1 MQAVLNVSVQQQ
13 RARILVPAIVQ
24 GLTRRPAA
32 SDAGVLHVQGAP
44 AFALS
49 IPQTDM
55 ASSQRHGTLHR
66 AARSA
71 TLFCYA
77 GASDLLAA
85 APSGQRPASAGGG
98 GWLGSGSGSPRQRR
112 AMCLQPMSPDGH
124 RPH

>member
-49 IPQTDM
+49 IPQADI

-66 AARSA
+66 AAQLCSA
-71 TLFCYA
+71 ARGRATCWQQRQPEPQSRLVSKA
-77 GASDLLAA
+77 KAA
-85 APSGQRPASAGGG
+85 ATCA
-98 GWLGSGSGSPRQRR
+98 
-112 AMCLQPMSPDGH
+112 LQPMSPDGH